1 MKRLFIFFLVV
12 VMLVGCGCEATVAQA
27 IEWQDIPPLI
37 KIEEGTEE
45 GTKEESEVNVGE
57 FINIINSSMWQWN
70 DYVRG
75 QRR

>member
-27 IEWQDIPPLI
+27 IEWQDIPPPI
-37 KIEEGTEE
+37 KIE
-45 GTKEESEVNVGE
+45 EESEVNVGE
-57 FINIINSSMWQWN
+57 FINIINSSMWYWN